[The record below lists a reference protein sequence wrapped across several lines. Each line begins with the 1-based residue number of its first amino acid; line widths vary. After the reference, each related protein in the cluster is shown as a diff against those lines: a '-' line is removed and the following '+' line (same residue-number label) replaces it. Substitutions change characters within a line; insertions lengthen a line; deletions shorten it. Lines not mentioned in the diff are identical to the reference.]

1 MKASDIQPQYMLT
14 IDSFSLVVNCSFT
27 AIPRRRRRRRR
38 TSSTNT
44 HKFEVSF
51 TSLSCICCV
60 KSVASE
66 CCIYF
71 YFYDSRQYLG
81 QGYKA
86 KKALPG
92 GKITLDQI
100 DSVS

>member
-1 MKASDIQPQYMLT
+1 MLT
-14 IDSFSLVVNCSFT
+14 IDSFSSVVNCSFT
-27 AIPRRRRRRRR
+27 AIPRRRR
-38 TSSTNT
+38 TSSTKT
-44 HKFEVSF
+44 HKFEVSLF
-51 TSLSCICCV
+51 TFLLCIFCV

-71 YFYDSRQYLG
+71 YDSRQYLG
-81 QGYKA
+81 QGYEA

-100 DSVS
+100 DPVS